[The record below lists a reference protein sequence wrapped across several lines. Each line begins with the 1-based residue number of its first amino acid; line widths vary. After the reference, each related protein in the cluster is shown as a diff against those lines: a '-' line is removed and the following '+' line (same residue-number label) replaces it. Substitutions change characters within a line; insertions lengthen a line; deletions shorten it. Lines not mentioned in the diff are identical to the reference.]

1 MESILTLYRTGIDP
15 SRNLLIDS
23 LDDYL
28 ATCDSLRVEAF
39 SIVRPVSEGEIKAA
53 LPQRLSVD
61 PVALPPYDY
70 LTVKQGETTWRYY
83 VSKLEQLATDTVKLR
98 IALDVLNTIRPSDQ
112 DFSALSHCVRS
123 LRNRYDEN
131 NRPIT
136 EFSNEGIE
144 ATLVKTSEAEFP
156 MREGFLVY
164 SMSEGAK
171 PSLFALYDGHAAVS
185 NAVEITSD
193 GFFRQADLH
202 PSGDAT
208 NLLWAFKRNSAGPMS
223 WICGDKSWSGTADKI
238 EFEGEEGKPSGA
250 PPRLKASSY
259 VGDALVAGST
269 IYISIVTLATIDLPG
284 NLTVRGF
291 NDCTCNG
298 IAPSTQSIGELDR
311 TDTRLVK
318 VVEVPYL
325 PLSDDATYFIDK
337 EYIRFLFSDVE
348 PSLRTK
354 VGEFDFHPAKYL
366 KGEYIVDASYLLSD
380 PKLYCSQFY
389 KCKVAYDNSAI
400 NVYFDNIS
408 FNANEADPTISVYFE
423 PSTTLA
429 SSFLFS
435 LENGGNFDWKN
446 ETESYPFVCVTD
458 RNNELPLYTSDWINY
473 LRNGY
478 NYDKKRKAMEDAT
491 SWGSTA
497 AGIASSIL
505 AMVGG
510 AGLLASGGGVPASI
524 PMIAGG
530 VSGLIGTSVGG
541 VTAQINRNLS
551 YEQNLRSLQLENYSV
566 AGSNDLSLWLSYGKG
581 CAKVETWEVIEPQ
594 RRQIADLFY
603 MRGYAVN
610 EDELPNT
617 HVRRWFDYWEG
628 VPKWNLEFR
637 KKWSQEWLTL
647 LDQAYTAG
655 VTRLH
660 KYQGRWDWEQV
671 EHNWEI

>member
-28 ATCDSLRVEAF
+28 ATCESLRVEAF
-39 SIVRPVSEGEIKAA
+39 SLVRPVSEGEIKAA
-53 LPQRLSVD
+53 LPQLMSVD

-70 LTVKQGETTWRYY
+70 LTVKQGGTTWRYY
-83 VSKLEQLATDTVKLR
+83 VSKLEQLATDTVKLH
-98 IALDVLNTIRPSDQ
+98 IALDVLNTLFPTDR
-112 DFSALSHCVRS
+112 DFSPLSHCSRALV
-123 LRNRYDEN
+123 NRYDGN
-131 NRPIT
+131 SRPIT
-136 EFSNEGIE
+136 DFSNEGIE
-144 ATLVKTSEAEFP
+144 ATLVKTSETEFP

-171 PSLFALYDGHAAVS
+171 PSLFALYDGHAAVT

-193 GFFRQADLH
+193 GFFRQVTLN

-208 NLLWAFKRNSAGPMS
+208 NLLWTFKRNSPGPMS

-238 EFEGEEGKPSGA
+238 EFEGEEGTPSGA
-250 PPRLKASSY
+250 PPRLHARSY
-259 VGDALVAGST
+259 VGNTLVAGSS
-269 IYISIVTLATIDLPG
+269 IYISIVTLTTIDLPG

-291 NDCTCNG
+291 NGCTCNG
-298 IAPSTQSIGELDR
+298 ITPSTQSIGELDR

-337 EYIRFLFSDVE
+337 EFIRFLFSDVE

-354 VGEFDFHPAKYL
+354 VGEFTFRPAMYH
-366 KGEYIVDASYLLSD
+366 KGEYIVDTSYWLSD

-408 FNANEADPTISVYFE
+408 FKANGADPTISVWFE

-446 ETESYPFVCVTD
+446 EAESYPFICVTD

-497 AGIASSIL
+497 AGIATSVISIL
-505 AMVGG
+505 GG
-510 AGLLASGGGVPASI
+510 AGLLGSPGGAAASI
-524 PMIAGG
+524 PLISGGIAGLAG
-530 VSGLIGTSVGG
+530 SAVGG
-541 VTAQINRNLS
+541 ITGQIGRNIS
-551 YEQNLRSLQLENYSV
+551 YEQNLRALQLENYSV

-594 RRQIADLFY
+594 RTQIADLFY

-610 EDELPNT
+610 RDGIPNMRC
-617 HVRRWFDYWEG
+617 RRWFDYWEG
-628 VPKWNLEFR
+628 SPKWTMEFR
-637 KKWSQEWLTL
+637 RKWSEEWLSL
-647 LDQAYTAG
+647 LDAKFASG

-660 KYQGRWDWEQV
+660 KYNGRWDWNQE
-671 EHNWEI
+671 EHNWEV

>member
-28 ATCDSLRVEAF
+28 ATCESLRVEAF
-39 SIVRPVSEGEIKAA
+39 SMIRPVAEGEIKAA
-53 LPQRLSVD
+53 LPQLMSVD
-61 PVALPPYDY
+61 PRTLAPYDY
-70 LTVKQGETTWRYY
+70 LTVKQGGTTWRYY
-83 VSKLEQLATDTVKLR
+83 VSKLEQLATDTVKLH
-98 IALDVLNTIRPSDQ
+98 IALDVLNTLFPTDQ
-112 DFSALSHCVRS
+112 DFSPLSHCSRALV
-123 LRNRYDEN
+123 NRYDGN

-136 EFSNEGIE
+136 DFSNEGIE
-144 ATLVKTSEAEFP
+144 ATLVKTSETEFP

-164 SMSEGAK
+164 SMAEGQA
-171 PSLFALYDGHAAVS
+171 PSLFAVYDSATSVS
-185 NAVEITSD
+185 NIAEITSD
-193 GFFRQADLH
+193 GFFSQETLN
-202 PSGDAT
+202 PSGNPS
-208 NLLWAFKRNSAGPMS
+208 NLVWEFRRTASGAMS
-223 WICGDKSWSGTADKI
+223 WKCGSHSWNGTADKV
-238 EFEGEEGKPSGA
+238 EFEVVDGVGGGGYQLRAKAYIGA
-250 PPRLKASSY
+250 S
-259 VGDALVAGST
+259 VVAGST
-269 IYISIVTLATIDLPG
+269 FTIPIVSGATVKLPG
-284 NLTVRGF
+284 NLTVGGF
-291 NDCTCNG
+291 TGCSCNG
-298 IAPSTQSIGELDR
+298 KVPQTDGIADLDR

-325 PLSDDATYFIDK
+325 PFPSDVKYFIDK
-337 EYIRFLFSDVE
+337 NYIRILFSDVE

-354 VGEFDFHPAKYL
+354 AGEFDFRPAKYF

-408 FNANEADPTISVYFE
+408 LKANGGDPTISVWFE

-435 LENGGNFDWKN
+435 LDNGGSFDWKN
-446 ETESYPFVCVTD
+446 ETESYPFICVTD

-478 NYDKKRKAMEDAT
+478 NYDKKRKWMEDAT

-497 AGIASSIL
+497 AGIASSVISIL
-505 AMVGG
+505 GG
-510 AGLLASGGGVPASI
+510 AGLLGSPGGAAASI
-524 PMIAGG
+524 PLIAGG
-530 VSGLIGTSVGG
+530 ISGLAGSAVGG
-541 VTAQINRNLS
+541 ITGQIGRNIS
-551 YEQNLRSLQLENYSV
+551 YEQNLRALQLENYSV

-594 RRQIADLFY
+594 RSQIADLFY

-610 EDELPNT
+610 REGIPNMRC
-617 HVRRWFDYWEG
+617 RRWFDYWEG
-628 VPKWNLEFR
+628 SPKWTLEFR
-637 KKWSQEWLTL
+637 QKWSEEWLSL
-647 LDQAYTAG
+647 LDAKFASG

-660 KYQGRWDWEQV
+660 KYQGRWDWYQE
-671 EHNWEI
+671 EHNWEV

>member
-39 SIVRPVSEGEIKAA
+39 SLVRPVSEGEIKAA
-53 LPQRLSVD
+53 LPQLMSVD
-61 PVALPPYDY
+61 PKTLAPYDY
-70 LTVKQGETTWRYY
+70 LTVKQGGTTWRYY
-83 VSKLEQLATDTVKLR
+83 VSKLEQLGTDTVRLR
-98 IALDVLNTIRPSDQ
+98 IALDVLNTLFPTDR
-112 DFSALSHCVRS
+112 DFSPLSHCARA
-123 LRNRYDEN
+123 LINRYDGN

-136 EFSNEGIE
+136 DFTNEGIE
-144 ATLVKTSEAEFP
+144 ATLVKTSETEFP

-171 PSLFALYDGHAAVS
+171 PSLFALYDVHAPVA

-193 GFFRQADLH
+193 GFWKQKELN
-202 PSGDAT
+202 PSGNT
-208 NLLWAFKRNSAGPMS
+208 ENLLWVFKRASSGTMRWNCSTYG
-223 WICGDKSWSGTADKI
+223 WSGTADRI
-238 EFEGEEGKPSGA
+238 EFEVVEVPQHPNAVRASAYLGSGEVSGSVVFI
-250 PPRLKASSY
+250 PF
-259 VGDALVAGST
+259 VAG
-269 IYISIVTLATIDLPG
+269 VTTGLPG
-284 NLTVRGF
+284 NLTVSGF
-291 NDCTCNG
+291 NECLCNG
-298 IAPSTQSIGELDR
+298 IQPSTQSIAELDR

-325 PLSDDATYFIDK
+325 PLPDDARYFIDK
-337 EYIRFLFSDVE
+337 DYVRILFSDVE

-354 VGEFDFHPAKYL
+354 AGEFDFDPAKYF
-366 KGEYIVDASYLLSD
+366 KGEYIADASYLLSD

-408 FNANEADPTISVYFE
+408 FKANGGDPTISVWFE

-446 ETESYPFVCVTD
+446 ETESYPFICVTD

-497 AGIASSIL
+497 AGIATSVISIL
-505 AMVGG
+505 GG
-510 AGLLASGGGVPASI
+510 AGLLGSPGGAAASI
-524 PMIAGG
+524 PLISGGIAGLAG
-530 VSGLIGTSVGG
+530 SAVGG
-541 VTAQINRNLS
+541 ITGQIGRNIS
-551 YEQNLRSLQLENYSV
+551 YEQNLRALQLENYSV

-594 RRQIADLFY
+594 RSQIADLFY

-610 EDELPNT
+610 REGIPNT
-617 HVRRWFDYWEG
+617 RCRRWFDYWEG
-628 VPKWNLEFR
+628 SPKWTMEFR
-637 KKWSQEWLTL
+637 QKWSEEWLSL
-647 LDQAYTAG
+647 LDAKFASG

-660 KYQGRWDWEQV
+660 KYQGRWDWYQE
-671 EHNWEI
+671 EHNWEV

>member
-28 ATCDSLRVEAF
+28 ATCESLRVEAF
-39 SIVRPVSEGEIKAA
+39 SLVRPVSEGEIKAA

-70 LTVKQGETTWRYY
+70 LTVRQGETTWRYY
-83 VSKLEQLATDTVKLR
+83 VSKLEQLATDTVKLH
-98 IALDVLNTIRPSDQ
+98 IVLDALNTIRPSDQ

-123 LRNRYDEN
+123 LRNRYDGN
-131 NRPIT
+131 NDPVT
-136 EFSNEGIE
+136 VFSNEGIE
-144 ATLVKTSEAEFP
+144 ATLVKTSETEFP

-164 SMSEGAK
+164 SMAEGAK
-171 PSLFALYDGHAAVS
+171 PSLFALYDGHAAVT

-193 GFFRQADLH
+193 GFWKQKDLN
-202 PSGDAT
+202 PSEDPK
-208 NLLWAFKRNSAGPMS
+208 NLLWRFKRASSGSMRWNCSTYG
-223 WICGDKSWSGTADKI
+223 WRGTADRI
-238 EFEGEEGKPSGA
+238 DFEVVEVPQHPNAVRASAYLGSGEVSGSVVFIPFA
-250 PPRLKASSY
+250 
-259 VGDALVAGST
+259 AGLT
-269 IYISIVTLATIDLPG
+269 AGLPG
-284 NLTVRGF
+284 NLTVSGF
-291 NDCTCNG
+291 NECTCDG
-298 IAPSTQSIGELDR
+298 ITPSTQSIGELDR

-325 PLSDDATYFIDK
+325 PLSDDAAYFIDK
-337 EYIRFLFSDVE
+337 EFIRFLFSDVE

-354 VGEFDFHPAKYL
+354 VGEFDFDPAKYS
-366 KGEYIVDASYLLSD
+366 KGEYIVDTSYWLSD
-380 PKLYCSQFY
+380 PKLYCSQFH
-389 KCKVAYDNSAI
+389 KMKVAYDNSAI

-408 FNANEADPTISVYFE
+408 FKANVADPTISVYFE

-435 LENGGNFDWKN
+435 LDNGGNFDWKN

-497 AGIASSIL
+497 AGIATSVISIL
-505 AMVGG
+505 GG
-510 AGLLASGGGVPASI
+510 AGLLGSPGGAAASI
-524 PMIAGG
+524 PLISGGIAGLAG
-530 VSGLIGTSVGG
+530 SAVGG
-541 VTAQINRNLS
+541 ITGQIGRNIS
-551 YEQNLRSLQLENYSV
+551 YEQNLRALQLENYSV

-637 KKWSQEWLTL
+637 KKWSQEWLSL

>member
-28 ATCDSLRVEAF
+28 ATCDSLRAEAF
-39 SIVRPVSEGEIKAA
+39 SLIRPMEEGDVKAA

-61 PVALPPYDY
+61 PAASVPFDY
-70 LTVKQGETTWRYY
+70 LTVRQGDTTWRYY
-83 VSKLEQLATDTVKLR
+83 VTKLEQLATDTVKLH
-98 IALDVLNTIRPSDQ
+98 IVLDALNTIRPSDQ
-112 DFSALSHCVRS
+112 DFSPLSHCVRS
-123 LRNRYDEN
+123 LRNRYDGN
-131 NRPIT
+131 SRPIT

-144 ATLVKTSEAEFP
+144 ATLVKTSETEFP

-171 PSLFALYDGHAAVS
+171 PSLFALYGGHAAVA

-193 GFFRQADLH
+193 GFFRQVDLH

-208 NLLWAFKRNSAGPMS
+208 NLLWVFKRNSPAPMS
-223 WICGDKSWSGTADKI
+223 WSCGDKSWSGTADKI

-250 PPRLKASSY
+250 PPRLHARSC
-259 VGDALVAGST
+259 VGNTVVAGSS
-269 IYISIVTLATIDLPG
+269 IYISIVTLTSVDLPG

-291 NDCTCNG
+291 NECTCNG

-325 PLSDDATYFIDK
+325 PLSDDAAYFIDK
-337 EYIRFLFSDVE
+337 DCIRFLFSDVE
-348 PSLRTK
+348 PALRTK
-354 VGEFDFHPAKYL
+354 VGQFDFDPAKYF
-366 KGEYIVDASYLLSD
+366 KGESIADYSYLLSD

-408 FNANEADPTISVYFE
+408 FNANGGDPTISVWFE

-435 LENGGNFDWKN
+435 LENGGGFEWKN

-497 AGIASSIL
+497 AGIATSVISIL
-505 AMVGG
+505 GG
-510 AGLLASGGGVPASI
+510 AGLLGSPGGAAASI
-524 PMIAGG
+524 PLISGGIAGIAG
-530 VSGLIGTSVGG
+530 SAVGG
-541 VTAQINRNLS
+541 ITGQIGRNIS

-610 EDELPNT
+610 EEEVPNT
-617 HVRRWFDYWEG
+617 NVRRWFDYWEG

-637 KKWSQEWLTL
+637 KKWSQQWLTL
-647 LDQAYTAG
+647 LDQAYASG

-660 KYQGRWDWEQV
+660 EYQGRWDWEQK
-671 EHNWEI
+671 EQNWEI

>member
-1 MESILTLYRTGIDP
+1 MESIMTLYRTGIDP

-28 ATCDSLRVEAF
+28 ASCESLRVEAF
-39 SIVRPVSEGEIKAA
+39 SIVRPAAEGEIKAA

-70 LTVKQGETTWRYY
+70 LTVRQGDTTWRYY
-83 VSKLEQLATDTVKLR
+83 VSKLEQLATDTVRLH
-98 IALDVLNTIRPSDQ
+98 IALDALNTIRPSDQ

-123 LRNRYDEN
+123 LRNRYDGS

-144 ATLVKTSEAEFP
+144 ATLVKTSETEFP

-164 SMSEGAK
+164 SMAEGQP
-171 PSLFALYDGHAAVS
+171 PSLFAVYDSATPVS
-185 NAVEITSD
+185 NIAEITSD
-193 GFFRQADLH
+193 GFFSQESLN
-202 PSGDAT
+202 PSGEAS
-208 NLLWAFKRNSAGPMS
+208 NLVWQFRRTASGAMS
-223 WICGDKSWSGTADKI
+223 WKCGSYSWNGTADKV
-238 EFEGEEGKPSGA
+238 EFEVVDGSGGGGYQLRA
-250 PPRLKASSY
+250 KAY
-259 VGDALVAGST
+259 VGSSVVAGST
-269 IYISIVTLATIDLPG
+269 FTIPIVSGATVKLPG
-284 NLTVRGF
+284 NLTVMGF
-291 NDCTCNG
+291 TGCSCNG
-298 IAPSTQSIGELDR
+298 KVPQTDGIADLDR

-325 PLSDDATYFIDK
+325 PFPDDAEYFIDK
-337 EYIRFLFSDVE
+337 AYIRILFSDVE

-354 VGEFDFHPAKYL
+354 AGEFDFGPAKYF
-366 KGEYIVDASYLLSD
+366 KGEYIADGSYLLSD

-408 FNANEADPTISVYFE
+408 LKANGGDPTISVWFE

-435 LENGGNFDWKN
+435 LDNGGSFDWKN
-446 ETESYPFVCVTD
+446 EAESYPFVCVTD

-497 AGIASSIL
+497 AGIATSVISIL
-505 AMVGG
+505 GG
-510 AGLLASGGGVPASI
+510 AGLLGSPGGAAASI
-524 PMIAGG
+524 PLISGGIAGIAG
-530 VSGLIGTSVGG
+530 SAVGG
-541 VTAQINRNLS
+541 ITGQIGRNIS
-551 YEQNLRSLQLENYSV
+551 YEQNLRALQLENYSV

-610 EDELPNT
+610 EDEVPNT

-637 KKWSQEWLTL
+637 KKWSQEWLSL
-647 LDQAYTAG
+647 LDQAYSSG

-671 EHNWEI
+671 EHNWEV

>member
-15 SRNLLIDS
+15 SRNILIDS

-28 ATCDSLRVEAF
+28 ATCESLRVEAF
-39 SIVRPVSEGEIKAA
+39 SIVRPVAEGEIKAA

-70 LTVKQGETTWRYY
+70 LTVMQGETTWRYY
-83 VSKLEQLATDTVKLR
+83 VSKLEQLATDTVKLH
-98 IALDVLNTIRPSDQ
+98 IALDALNTIRPSDQ

-123 LRNRYDEN
+123 LRNRYDGN
-131 NRPIT
+131 NRPVT
-136 EFSNEGIE
+136 VFSNEGIE
-144 ATLVKTSEAEFP
+144 ATLVKTSETEFP

-171 PSLFALYDGHAAVS
+171 PSLFALYDGHVAVA
-185 NAVEITSD
+185 NVVEITSD
-193 GFFRQADLH
+193 GFFRQVSLN
-202 PSGDAT
+202 PSGVAT
-208 NLLWAFKRNSAGPMS
+208 NLLWTFERNSPGPMS
-223 WICGDKSWSGTADKI
+223 WICGDKSWRGTADKI
-238 EFEGEEGKPSGA
+238 EFECEEGNPSGA
-250 PPRLKASSY
+250 PPRLHARSY
-259 VGDALVAGST
+259 VGDAVVAGSS
-269 IYISIVTLATIDLPG
+269 IYISIVTLTTVDLPG
-284 NLTVRGF
+284 NLTVRRF
-291 NDCTCNG
+291 NACTCNG
-298 IAPSTQSIGELDR
+298 ITPSTQSIGELDR

-325 PLSDDATYFIDK
+325 PVSDDAAYFIDK

-348 PSLRTK
+348 PFLRTK
-354 VGEFDFHPAKYL
+354 AGEFDFSPAMCS
-366 KGEYIVDASYLLSD
+366 KGEYIVDTSYLLSD

-408 FNANEADPTISVYFE
+408 FKANEADPTISVYFE

-458 RNNELPLYTSDWINY
+458 RNNELPVYTSDWINY

-497 AGIASSIL
+497 AGIATSVISIL
-505 AMVGG
+505 GG
-510 AGLLASGGGVPASI
+510 AGLLGSPGGAAASI
-524 PMIAGG
+524 PLIAGG
-530 VSGLIGTSVGG
+530 ISGLAGSAVGG
-541 VTAQINRNLS
+541 ITGQIGRNIS
-551 YEQNLRSLQLENYSV
+551 YEQNLRALQLENYSV

-637 KKWSQEWLTL
+637 KKWSQEWLSL
-647 LDQAYTAG
+647 LDQAYASG

-671 EHNWEI
+671 EDNWEI

>member
-28 ATCDSLRVEAF
+28 ATCDSLRAEAF
-39 SIVRPVSEGEIKAA
+39 SLIRPMEEGEIKAA

-61 PVALPPYDY
+61 PVASVPFDY
-70 LTVKQGETTWRYY
+70 LTVRQGDTTWRYY
-83 VSKLEQLATDTVKLR
+83 VTKLEQLATDTVKLHVV
-98 IALDVLNTIRPSDQ
+98 LDALNTIRPSDQ
-112 DFSALSHCVRS
+112 DFSPLSHCVRS
-123 LRNRYDEN
+123 LRNRYDGN

-144 ATLVKTSEAEFP
+144 ATLVKTSETEFP

-171 PSLFALYDGHAAVS
+171 PSLFALYDGHAPVA

-193 GFFRQADLH
+193 GFFRQVDLH

-208 NLLWAFKRNSAGPMS
+208 NLLWTFRRNSPGPMS
-223 WICGDKSWSGTADKI
+223 WSCGDKSWSGTADKI
-238 EFEGEEGKPSGA
+238 EFEGREGKPSGA
-250 PPRLKASSY
+250 PPILQARSY
-259 VGDALVAGST
+259 IGDTLVAGSS
-269 IYISIVTLATIDLPG
+269 IYISIVTLTSVDLPG

-291 NDCTCNG
+291 NGCTCNG
-298 IAPSTQSIGELDR
+298 ITPSTQSIAELDR

-325 PLSDDATYFIDK
+325 PLSDDAAYFIDR
-337 EYIRFLFSDVE
+337 EFIRFLFSDVE

-354 VGEFDFHPAKYL
+354 VGQFDFYPAKYS
-366 KGEYIVDASYLLSD
+366 KWEYIVDTSYWLSD
-380 PKLYCSQFY
+380 PKLYCSQFCKY
-389 KCKVAYDNSAI
+389 KVVYDNSAI

-408 FNANEADPTISVYFE
+408 FKQNEADPTVSVWFE

-435 LENGGNFDWKN
+435 LDNGGNFDWKN
-446 ETESYPFVCVTD
+446 EAESYPFICVTD

-497 AGIASSIL
+497 AGIATSVISIL
-505 AMVGG
+505 GG
-510 AGLLASGGGVPASI
+510 AGLLGSPGGAAASI
-524 PMIAGG
+524 PLIAGG
-530 VSGLIGTSVGG
+530 ISGLAGTAVGG
-541 VTAQINRNLS
+541 ITGQIGRNIS
-551 YEQNLRSLQLENYSV
+551 YEQNLRALQLENYSV

-610 EDELPNT
+610 EDEVPNT
-617 HVRRWFDYWEG
+617 RVRRWFDYWEG

-637 KKWSQEWLTL
+637 KKWSQQWLTL
-647 LDQAYTAG
+647 LDQAYASG

-660 KYQGRWDWEQV
+660 KYQGRWDWEQK
-671 EHNWEI
+671 EHNWEV

>member
-28 ATCDSLRVEAF
+28 ATCESLRVEAF
-39 SIVRPVSEGEIKAA
+39 SLVRPVAEGEIKAA

-83 VSKLEQLATDTVKLR
+83 VSKLEQLATDTVKLH
-98 IALDVLNTIRPSDQ
+98 IVMDVLNTIRPSDQ

-123 LRNRYDEN
+123 LRKRYDEN

-144 ATLVKTSEAEFP
+144 ATLVKTAQTEFP

-171 PSLFALYDGHAAVS
+171 PSLFALYDGHAAVT
-185 NAVEITSD
+185 NAVEITSE
-193 GFFRQADLH
+193 GFFSQESLN
-202 PSGDAT
+202 PSGNPS
-208 NLLWAFKRNSAGPMS
+208 NLVWQFKRTSSGPMS
-223 WICGDKSWSGTADKI
+223 WKCGTYSWNGTADKV
-238 EFEGEEGKPSGA
+238 EFEVVDGSGGGGYQLRA
-250 PPRLKASSY
+250 KAYIGAS
-259 VGDALVAGST
+259 VVAGST
-269 IYISIVTLATIDLPG
+269 FTIPIVSGASVKLPG

-291 NDCTCNG
+291 NGCTCNG
-298 IAPSTQSIGELDR
+298 ITPSTQSIGELDR

-325 PLSDDATYFIDK
+325 PLSDDATYFIDR
-337 EYIRFLFSDVE
+337 EFIRFLFSDVE

-354 VGEFDFHPAKYL
+354 VGEFDFKPAIYF
-366 KGEYIVDASYLLSD
+366 KGEYIADASYLLSD

-408 FNANEADPTISVYFE
+408 FKQIEADPTISVYFE

-505 AMVGG
+505 AIAGG

-551 YEQNLRSLQLENYSV
+551 YEQNLRALQLENYSV

-637 KKWSQEWLTL
+637 KKWSQEWLSL
-647 LDQAYTAG
+647 LDQAYSSG

>member
-23 LDDYL
+23 LDEYL
-28 ATCDSLRVEAF
+28 ATCESLRVDFF
-39 SIVRPVSEGEIKAA
+39 SLVRPVSEGEIKVA

-61 PVALPPYDY
+61 PVALPPFDY

-83 VSKLEQLATDTVKLR
+83 VSKLEQLATDTVKLH

-123 LRNRYDEN
+123 LRNRYDGN
-131 NRPIT
+131 NRPVT
-136 EFSNEGIE
+136 LFSNEGIE
-144 ATLVKTSEAEFP
+144 ATLVKTSETEFP

-171 PSLFALYDGHAAVS
+171 PSLFALYGGRAAVA

-193 GFFRQADLH
+193 GFFRNVGLN

-208 NLLWAFKRNSAGPMS
+208 NLLWTFKRTSSGPMS
-223 WICGDKSWSGTADKI
+223 WICGDKSWRGTADKI
-238 EFEGEEGKPSGA
+238 EFEGLEGRPSGA
-250 PPRLKASSY
+250 PPRLQARSY
-259 VGDALVAGST
+259 VGNTLVAGSS
-269 IYISIVTLATIDLPG
+269 IYISIVTLASVDLPG

-291 NDCTCNG
+291 NECTCNG
-298 IAPSTQSIGELDR
+298 IAPSMQSIAELDR

-325 PLSDDATYFIDK
+325 PLSDDAAYFIDK
-337 EYIRFLFSDVE
+337 EFVRFQFSDVE
-348 PSLRTK
+348 PSLRAK
-354 VGEFDFHPAKYL
+354 VGEFDFCPAKYF

-389 KCKVAYDNSAI
+389 KMKVAYDNSAI

-408 FNANEADPTISVYFE
+408 FKANGGDPTVSVWFE

-435 LENGGNFDWKN
+435 LENGAGFDWKN

-497 AGIASSIL
+497 AGIATSVISIL
-505 AMVGG
+505 GG
-510 AGLLASGGGVPASI
+510 AGLLGAPGGAAASI
-524 PMIAGG
+524 PLISGGIAGLAG
-530 VSGLIGTSVGG
+530 SAVGG
-541 VTAQINRNLS
+541 ITGQIGRNIS
-551 YEQNLRSLQLENYSV
+551 YEQNLRALQLENYSV

-581 CAKVETWEVIEPQ
+581 CAKVETWEVIDPQ

-610 EDELPNT
+610 ENELPNT

-637 KKWSQEWLTL
+637 KKWSQEWLTQ
-647 LDQAYTAG
+647 LDQAYSSG

-671 EHNWEI
+671 EHNWEV

>member
-28 ATCDSLRVEAF
+28 ATCESLRVEAF
-39 SIVRPVSEGEIKAA
+39 SIVRPAAEGEIKAA

-70 LTVKQGETTWRYY
+70 LTVRQGDTTWRYY

-98 IALDVLNTIRPSDQ
+98 IAMDALNTIRPSDQ

-123 LRNRYDEN
+123 LRNRYGAND
-131 NRPIT
+131 RPIT

-144 ATLVKTSEAEFP
+144 ATLVKTSETEFP

-171 PSLFALYDGHAAVS
+171 PSLFALYDGHAAVA

-193 GFFRQADLH
+193 GFWKQKDLN
-202 PSGDAT
+202 PSGNT
-208 NLLWAFKRNSAGPMS
+208 SNLLWVFKRASSGAMRWNCSAYG
-223 WICGDKSWSGTADKI
+223 WSGTADRI
-238 EFEGEEGKPSGA
+238 EFEVVDVPQHPNAVRACAYLGSAE
-250 PPRLKASSY
+250 
-259 VGDALVAGST
+259 VGGSVVFIPFVAG
-269 IYISIVTLATIDLPG
+269 VTTGLPG
-284 NLTVRGF
+284 NLTVSGF
-291 NDCTCNG
+291 NECTCNG
-298 IAPSTQSIGELDR
+298 IAPSTQSIAELDR

-325 PLSDDATYFIDK
+325 PLPDDVRYFIDK
-337 EYIRFLFSDVE
+337 DYIRILFSDVE

-354 VGEFDFHPAKYL
+354 VGEFDFRPAKYF

-408 FNANEADPTISVYFE
+408 FEANSRDPTISVYFE

-435 LENGGNFDWKN
+435 LENGGNFAWKN

-497 AGIASSIL
+497 AGIAASVISIL
-505 AMVGG
+505 GG
-510 AGLLASGGGVPASI
+510 AGLLGSPGGAAASI
-524 PMIAGG
+524 PLISGGIAGLAG
-530 VSGLIGTSVGG
+530 SAVGG
-541 VTAQINRNLS
+541 ITGQIGRNIS
-551 YEQNLRSLQLENYSV
+551 YEQNLRALQLENYSV

-637 KKWSQEWLTL
+637 KKWSQEWLSL
-647 LDQAYTAG
+647 LDQAYSSG

-660 KYQGRWDWEQV
+660 KYQGRWDWEQT

>member
-28 ATCDSLRVEAF
+28 AACESLRVEAF
-39 SIVRPVSEGEIKAA
+39 SLVRPVAEGEIKAA
-53 LPQRLSVD
+53 LPQLMSVD
-61 PVALPPYDY
+61 PKTLAPYDY
-70 LTVKQGETTWRYY
+70 LTVKQGGTTWRYY
-83 VSKLEQLATDTVKLR
+83 VSKLEQLATDTVKLH
-98 IALDVLNTIRPSDQ
+98 IVLDVLNTIRPSDQ

-123 LRNRYDEN
+123 LRNRYDGN

-144 ATLVKTSEAEFP
+144 ATLVKTSETEFP

-171 PSLFALYDGHAAVS
+171 PSLFALYDGHAAVA

-193 GFFRQADLH
+193 GFFRQSELN
-202 PSGDAT
+202 PSGEIS
-208 NLLWAFKRNSAGPMS
+208 NLLWQFKRTASGAMS
-223 WICGDKSWSGTADKI
+223 WKCGSYSWNGTADKV
-238 EFEGEEGKPSGA
+238 EFEVVDGVGGGGYQLRAKAYVGASVVSGSTFTIPIVSGA
-250 PPRLKASSY
+250 TVK
-259 VGDALVAGST
+259 
-269 IYISIVTLATIDLPG
+269 LPG
-284 NLTVRGF
+284 NLSVMGF
-291 NDCTCNG
+291 NECTCNG
-298 IAPSTQSIGELDR
+298 ITPSTQSIAELDR

-325 PLSDDATYFIDK
+325 PLSSDAAYFIDK
-337 EYIRFLFSDVE
+337 DYIRILFSDVE

-354 VGEFDFHPAKYL
+354 VGEFDFDPAKYF
-366 KGEYIVDASYLLSD
+366 KGEYIVDTSYLLSD

-408 FNANEADPTISVYFE
+408 FNVNGGDPTISVWFE

-435 LENGGNFDWKN
+435 LENGGSFDWKN

-497 AGIASSIL
+497 AGIATSVISIL
-505 AMVGG
+505 GG
-510 AGLLASGGGVPASI
+510 AGLLGSPGGAAASI
-524 PMIAGG
+524 PLISGGIAGIAG
-530 VSGLIGTSVGG
+530 SAVGG
-541 VTAQINRNLS
+541 ITGQIGRNIS
-551 YEQNLRSLQLENYSV
+551 YEQSLRALQLENYSV

-610 EDELPNT
+610 EDEVPNT
-617 HVRRWFDYWEG
+617 RVRRWFDYWEG

-637 KKWSQEWLTL
+637 KKWSQEWLSL
-647 LDQAYTAG
+647 LDQAYASG

-660 KYQGRWDWEQV
+660 KYQGRWDWEQQ

>member
-15 SRNLLIDS
+15 SRNLIIDS

-28 ATCDSLRVEAF
+28 ATCESLRVEAF
-39 SIVRPVSEGEIKAA
+39 SIVRPVAEGEIKAA

-70 LTVKQGETTWRYY
+70 LTVKQGDTTWRYY
-83 VSKLEQLATDTVKLR
+83 VSTLEQLATDTVKLH

-123 LRNRYDEN
+123 LRNRYDGS

-144 ATLVKTSEAEFP
+144 ATLVKTSETEFP

-164 SMSEGAK
+164 SMSEEAK
-171 PSLFALYDGHAAVS
+171 PSLFALYDGHAAVA

-193 GFFRQADLH
+193 GFIRQVTLN

-208 NLLWAFKRNSAGPMS
+208 NLLWTFRRNSPGPMS
-223 WICGDKSWSGTADKI
+223 WICGDKSWSGTADRI
-238 EFEGEEGKPSGA
+238 EFEGEEGTPSGA
-250 PPRLKASSY
+250 PPRLHARSY
-259 VGDALVAGST
+259 VGNTVVAGSS
-269 IYISIVTLATIDLPG
+269 IYISIVTLTTVELPG
-284 NLTVRGF
+284 NMTVRGF
-291 NDCTCNG
+291 NGCSCNG

-318 VVEVPYL
+318 VVEVPYM
-325 PLSDDATYFIDK
+325 PLSDDATYVIDK
-337 EYIRFLFSDVE
+337 EFIRFLFSDVE

-354 VGEFDFHPAKYL
+354 VGEFDFDPAKYF
-366 KGEYIVDASYLLSD
+366 KGEYIADASYWLSD
-380 PKLYCSQFY
+380 PKLYCSQFF

-400 NVYFDNIS
+400 NVYYDNIS
-408 FNANEADPTISVYFE
+408 LKPNGGDPTISVWFE

-435 LENGGNFDWKN
+435 LENGGSFDWKN

-473 LRNGY
+473 LRNGC

-497 AGIASSIL
+497 AGIATSVISIL
-505 AMVGG
+505 GG
-510 AGLLASGGGVPASI
+510 AGLLGSPGGAAASI
-524 PMIAGG
+524 PLIAGG
-530 VSGLIGTSVGG
+530 ISGLAGSAVGG
-541 VTAQINRNLS
+541 ITGQIGRNIS
-551 YEQNLRSLQLENYSV
+551 YEQNLRALQLENYSV

-628 VPKWNLEFR
+628 VPKWNLQFR
-637 KKWSQEWLTL
+637 KKWSQEWLSL
-647 LDQAYTAG
+647 LDQAYAAG

>member
-28 ATCDSLRVEAF
+28 ATCESLRVEAF
-39 SIVRPVSEGEIKAA
+39 SLIRPMEEGEIKAA
-53 LPQRLSVD
+53 LPQRLTVD

-83 VSKLEQLATDTVKLR
+83 VSKLEQLATDTVRLHVM
-98 IALDVLNTIRPSDQ
+98 LDALNTIRPSDQ

-123 LRNRYDEN
+123 LRNRYNAE
-131 NRPIT
+131 NRPVT
-136 EFSNEGIE
+136 EFSNESIE
-144 ATLVKTSEAEFP
+144 ATLVKTGETEFP

-164 SMSEGAK
+164 SMPEGNP
-171 PSLFALYDGHAAVS
+171 PSLFAVYDSATPVS
-185 NAVEITSD
+185 NIAEITSD
-193 GFFRQADLH
+193 GFFKQENLN
-202 PSGDAT
+202 PSGDPA
-208 NLLWAFKRNSAGPMS
+208 NLVWLFKRTASGTMS
-223 WICGDKSWSGTADKI
+223 WNCGSYKWSGTADKV
-238 EFEGEEGKPSGA
+238 EFEVVEGTGGGGYQLRAKAYVGTSVVTGSTFTIPIVSGA
-250 PPRLKASSY
+250 SVK
-259 VGDALVAGST
+259 
-269 IYISIVTLATIDLPG
+269 LPG
-284 NLTVRGF
+284 HLTVGGF
-291 NDCTCNG
+291 YGCSCNG
-298 IAPSTQSIGELDR
+298 KEPQTDGIGDLDR

-325 PLSDDATYFIDK
+325 PFPSDVKYFIEKD
-337 EYIRFLFSDVE
+337 YIRILFSDVE

-354 VGEFDFHPAKYL
+354 VGSFIFDPAMMS
-366 KGEYIVDASYLLSD
+366 KGEQIVDYDYLLSD
-380 PKLYCSQFY
+380 PKLFCSQFY
-389 KCKVAYDNSAI
+389 KNKLCYDNTSVS
-400 NVYFDNIS
+400 VYFDNIEWVS
-408 FNANEADPTISVYFE
+408 GSEGDPAIDIYFE

-429 SSFLFS
+429 SSFLFT
-435 LENGGNFDWKN
+435 LEKTSAFNWKN
-446 ETESYPFVCVTD
+446 MSESYPFIAVTD

-497 AGIASSIL
+497 AGIATSVISIL
-505 AMVGG
+505 GG
-510 AGLLASGGGVPASI
+510 AGLLGSPGGAAASI
-524 PMIAGG
+524 PLISGGIAGLAG
-530 VSGLIGTSVGG
+530 SAVGG
-541 VTAQINRNLS
+541 ITGQIGRNIS
-551 YEQNLRSLQLENYSV
+551 YEQNLRALQLENYSV

-637 KKWSQEWLTL
+637 QKWSQQWLTL
-647 LDQAYTAG
+647 LDQAYAAG

>member
-28 ATCDSLRVEAF
+28 ATCESLRVEAF
-39 SIVRPVSEGEIKAA
+39 SLVRPVAEGEIKAA
-53 LPQRLSVD
+53 LPQRLTVD

-83 VSKLEQLATDTVKLR
+83 VSKLEQLATDTVKLH
-98 IALDVLNTIRPSDQ
+98 IVLDALNTIRPSDQ

-123 LRNRYDEN
+123 LRNRYDGN
-131 NRPIT
+131 NDPVT
-136 EFSNEGIE
+136 VFSNEGIE
-144 ATLVKTSEAEFP
+144 ATLVKTSETEFP

-171 PSLFALYDGHAAVS
+171 PSLFALYDGHAAVA

-208 NLLWAFKRNSAGPMS
+208 NLLWAFKRNSPGPMS

-238 EFEGEEGKPSGA
+238 EFEGEEGRPSGA

-259 VGDALVAGST
+259 VGDTLVAGSS
-269 IYISIVTLATIDLPG
+269 IYISIVTLTTIDLPG

-298 IAPSTQSIGELDR
+298 ITPSTQSIGELDR

-325 PLSDDATYFIDK
+325 PLSEDATYFIDK
-337 EYIRFLFSDVE
+337 EFIRFLFSDVE

-354 VGEFDFHPAKYL
+354 VGQFKFRPAMYG
-366 KGEYIVDASYLLSD
+366 KGEAIVDYDYLLSD
-380 PKLYCSQFY
+380 TKLYCSQFFKY
-389 KCKVAYDNSAI
+389 KLCYDNTS
-400 NVYFDNIS
+400 VSVFFDNVERTNQI
-408 FNANEADPTISVYFE
+408 ADPVIDVYFE

-435 LENGGNFDWKN
+435 LEWESGFAWKN
-446 ETESYPFVCVTD
+446 VAESYPFIAVTD

-505 AMVGG
+505 AIAGG
-510 AGLLASGGGVPASI
+510 AGLLASGGGVPASV

-541 VTAQINRNLS
+541 VTSQINRNLS
-551 YEQNLRSLQLENYSV
+551 YEQNLRSLKLENYSV

-581 CAKVETWEVIEPQ
+581 
-594 RRQIADLFY
+594 
-603 MRGYAVN
+603 
-610 EDELPNT
+610 
-617 HVRRWFDYWEG
+617 
-628 VPKWNLEFR
+628 
-637 KKWSQEWLTL
+637 
-647 LDQAYTAG
+647 
-655 VTRLH
+655 
-660 KYQGRWDWEQV
+660 
-671 EHNWEI
+671 

>member
-15 SRNLLIDS
+15 SRNLLVDS

-28 ATCDSLRVEAF
+28 ATCESLRVDAF
-39 SIVRPVSEGEIKAA
+39 SIVRPVAEGEIKAA
-53 LPQRLSVD
+53 LPQRLSLD

-70 LTVKQGETTWRYY
+70 LTVRQGETTWRYY
-83 VSKLEQLATDTVKLR
+83 VSKLEQLGTDTVKLH
-98 IALDVLNTIRPSDQ
+98 IALDALNTIRPSDQ

-123 LRNRYDEN
+123 LRNRYDGN
-131 NRPIT
+131 NDPVT
-136 EFSNEGIE
+136 VFSNEGIE
-144 ATLVKTSEAEFP
+144 ATLVKTSETEFP

-164 SMSEGAK
+164 SMAEGQP
-171 PSLFALYDGHAAVS
+171 PSLFAVYDSATAVS
-185 NAVEITSD
+185 NVAEITSD
-193 GFFRQADLH
+193 GFFSQESLN
-202 PSGDAT
+202 PSGNPS
-208 NLLWAFKRNSAGPMS
+208 NLVWQFKRTSSGAMS
-223 WICGDKSWSGTADKI
+223 WKCGSYSWNGTADKI
-238 EFEGEEGKPSGA
+238 EFEVVDGA
-250 PPRLKASSY
+250 GGGGYQLRAKAYIGAS
-259 VGDALVAGST
+259 VVAGST
-269 IYISIVTLATIDLPG
+269 FTIPIVSGASVKLPG
-284 NLTVRGF
+284 NLTVGGF
-291 NDCTCNG
+291 NGCSCNG
-298 IAPSTQSIGELDR
+298 KVPQTDGIADLDR

-325 PLSDDATYFIDK
+325 PFPDDVKYFIDK
-337 EYIRFLFSDVE
+337 AYIRILFSDVE

-354 VGEFDFHPAKYL
+354 VGQFEFRPAMYQ
-366 KGEYIVDASYLLSD
+366 KGEAIVDYDYMMSD
-380 PKLYCSQFY
+380 AKLYCSQFFKY
-389 KCKVAYDNSAI
+389 KLCYDNTS
-400 NVYFDNIS
+400 VSVFFDNVERTSQI
-408 FNANEADPTISVYFE
+408 ADPVIGVYFE

-435 LENGGNFDWKN
+435 LEWESGFRWKN
-446 ETESYPFVCVTD
+446 ETESYPFIAVTD

-505 AMVGG
+505 AIAGG

-524 PMIAGG
+524 PMITGG

-637 KKWSQEWLTL
+637 KKWSQEWLSL
-647 LDQAYTAG
+647 LDQAYIAG

-660 KYQGRWDWEQV
+660 KYQGRWDWEQT
-671 EHNWEI
+671 ENNWEV